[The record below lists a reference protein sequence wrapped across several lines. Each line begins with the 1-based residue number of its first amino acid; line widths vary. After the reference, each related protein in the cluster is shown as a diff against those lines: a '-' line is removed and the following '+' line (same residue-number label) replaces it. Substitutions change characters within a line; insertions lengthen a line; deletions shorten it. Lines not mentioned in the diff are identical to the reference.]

1 MKKIIWI
8 SFITSLVLVNLVA
21 WLVTYFTGF
30 YILMIHRLT
39 LVLGILLITII
50 FTGASALISKLDGE
64 KPQS

>member
-8 SFITSLVLVNLVA
+8 SFITSLVLVYAVAELVS
-21 WLVTYFTGF
+21 YYTGF